1 MQAVVSVNSYSNQYA
16 GKQGSHRLLGLFAA
30 KRGAADDERAR
41 HEPSRGYLYPRR
53 GGCTGMFTALSGVV
67 GALQAGGSGGSGIGA
82 LLFLL
87 VPLAIAVVVI
97 AGFWKTFTKAGEPGW
112 AAIIP
117 IYNVYVMVKVSG
129 NPWWWLILF
138 FLPLLNLVAL
148 FKISIDV
155 AKAFGRGL
163 GFGIGLA
170 MLSFIFWP
178 LLGFGDYEYVGRN
191 GTGGG
196 NAAAQPA

>member
-1 MQAVVSVNSYSNQYA
+1 
-16 GKQGSHRLLGLFAA
+16 
-30 KRGAADDERAR
+30 
-41 HEPSRGYLYPRR
+41 
-53 GGCTGMFTALSGVV
+53 MFTALSGAA
-67 GALQAGGSGGSGIGA
+67 GALQAGGGGGSGIGA
-82 LLFLL
+82 LLFFL
-87 VPLAIAVVVI
+87 VPLAIAVVVV
-97 AGFWKTFTKAGEPGW
+97 AGFWKTFAKAGEPGW

-138 FLPLLNLVAL
+138 LLPILNLVAL

-155 AKAFGRGL
+155 AKAFGQGL
-163 GFGIGLA
+163 GFGVGLA
-170 MLSFIFWP
+170 LLSFVFWP

-196 NAAAQPA
+196 NTAAQPA